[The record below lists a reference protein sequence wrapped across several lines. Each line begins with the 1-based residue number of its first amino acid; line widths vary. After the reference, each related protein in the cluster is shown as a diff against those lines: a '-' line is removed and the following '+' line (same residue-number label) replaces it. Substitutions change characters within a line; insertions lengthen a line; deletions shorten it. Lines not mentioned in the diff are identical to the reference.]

1 MFSLHFSDGISEHDH
16 GVVPFTCSCLL
27 YTSYSKSGNATD
39 AAKRAGYSARTA
51 YSAGQRLLKNV
62 EVLNEIKRVQN
73 DAIQKAEITVS
84 EVVLL
89 TKDIAVSGKSESNRL
104 RALDMLL
111 KYLGAYA
118 DDLKSVSYTHL
129 DVYKRQV

>member
-1 MFSLHFSDGISEHDH
+1 MNHKRKLFISE
-16 GVVPFTCSCLL
+16 
-27 YTSYSKSGNATD
+27 YSKSGNATD

-118 DDLKSVSYTHL
+118 DDLKLVSRL
-129 DVYKRQV
+129 SDAEIDALASSLMNKIE

>member
-1 MFSLHFSDGISEHDH
+1 MNHKRKLFISE
-16 GVVPFTCSCLL
+16 
-27 YTSYSKSGNATD
+27 YSKSGNATD

-118 DDLKSVSYTHL
+118 DDLKLVSRL
-129 DVYKRQV
+129 SDAEIDALASRLMNKIE